1 MQRAMTS
8 NWHLIN
14 LSLSLLVLGLL
25 LWFTFVFFIRVPY
38 AGFYFNPTNGEVVDV
53 YVETDITGFLRD
65 GDIIRRV
72 GDISWERYRG
82 DATQSFFDGIQKG
95 QFVNI
100 SIIRNEQAL
109 DILWP
114 YPGFTVAEFKARLF
128 NIWLLGYIFWF
139 FGFLTQLLI
148 RPRNARRR
156 LLIAANYLT
165 GLWLVC
171 GTLSGSHVGQSAL
184 VLRAVTW
191 LMLPVYLNLHWEF
204 PKPLFRV
211 PKAIWISLYVIAFA
225 LAGMEFLQLLPR
237 SLYSLGFVLAL
248 SGSLI
253 LLFAHF
259 GLQPTRRRDVG
270 LLLIAILIAVIPSM
284 VLGFLYTLGT
294 VPETG
299 AMSLLILPIMPAT
312 YFFVIY
318 RRKLGGLE
326 LRANRIISL
335 YSFLILLGTVLLLLT
350 LPVSSLSAS
359 PQTLILLMVIVA
371 LVAAFIS
378 ILVFPRYQSLVEQ
391 RLLGIQLPYQRLPET
406 YSDRITT
413 STTVTSLAKLL
424 DNEVFPSLF
433 VRQFAFFQ
441 VSKESLRVLL
451 TKGLTEEHLPKNDD
465 LPYLV
470 AQAGKYLPESSHD
483 ELPWI
488 RLILPLRIDGDLIG
502 LWLFGNRD
510 PDDVYAQSEIPILQ
524 ALANQTAIALS
535 NIHQTEQLRI
545 LYKENINRHEQ
556 ERMRLALELH
566 DGVLNRMAEL
576 SLNLDPTTVSPRFR
590 EAYDELTRQ
599 LREIVSSLRPPMLQ
613 YGLKPA
619 CEDLSYNLIER
630 SNGRVKIV
638 ADIQAGEDRYPEDIE
653 LHIYRILQEASE
665 NALQHAH
672 AASIKIDVRLEPNMI
687 AVAIEDNGVG
697 FEMGD
702 HLDLEELL
710 ARKHFGL
717 AGIVER
723 CELIGAE
730 MRILSSPQ
738 NGVHLHITWTQDMI
752 S

>member
-1 MQRAMTS
+1 MQRGMTS
-8 NWHLIN
+8 HWHLSN
-14 LSLSLLVLGLL
+14 LSVSILVLGLL
-25 LWFTFVFFIRVPY
+25 LWFTFVFFVRVPY

-53 YVETDITGFLRD
+53 YVETGSTGLLRN
-65 GDIIRRV
+65 GDIIRRI
-72 GDISWERYRG
+72 GDTSWERYRS
-82 DATQSFFDGIQKG
+82 DATQSFFDGFRKG
-95 QFVNI
+95 QYVSI
-100 SIIRNEQAL
+100 SILRNEQAL
-109 DILWP
+109 EILWP

-148 RPRNARRR
+148 RPRNARWR
-156 LLIAANYLT
+156 LLITANYLT

-191 LMLPVYLNLHWEF
+191 LMLPVYLNLHWDF
-204 PKPLFRV
+204 PKPLLRL
-211 PKAIWISLYVIAFA
+211 PKPIWNALYIVAFA

-237 SLYSLGFVLAL
+237 SLYSLGFVITL
-248 SGSLI
+248 SGSLM

-259 GLQPTRRRDVG
+259 GFQPTQRRDVG
-270 LLLIAILIAVIPSM
+270 LLLIAFLIAVIPSL
-284 VLGFLYTLGT
+284 VLGFLYTLRI

-299 AMSLLILPIMPAT
+299 AMSLLILPIMPAA

-326 LRANRIISL
+326 LRANRIISM
-335 YSFLILLGTVLLLLT
+335 YSFLILLGTVLLLLA
-350 LPVSSLSAS
+350 LPVSTLAAS
-359 PQTLILLMVIVA
+359 PQTLILLIVIVA
-371 LVAAFIS
+371 LVVALIS
-378 ILVFPRYQSLVEQ
+378 ILVFPRYQSFVEQ
-391 RLLGIQLPYQRLPET
+391 RLLGIRLPYQGLQEA

-413 STTVTSLAKLL
+413 STSVTSLAKLL
-424 DNEVFPSLF
+424 DNEVFPSLL

-441 VSKESLRVLL
+441 ISRDSLRTLL
-451 TKGLTEEHLPKNDD
+451 TRGLAEEQLPNNDD

-470 AQAGKYLPESSHD
+470 AQAGKYLPESSNS

-488 RLILPLRIDGDLIG
+488 RLVLPLRIDGDLIG

-566 DGVLNRMAEL
+566 DGVLNRMAVL
-576 SLNLDPTTVSPRFR
+576 SLNLDPASVSPRFR
-590 EAYDELTRQ
+590 EAYDELTKQ
-599 LREIVSSLRPPMLQ
+599 LREIVGSLRPPMLQ

-619 CEDLSYNLIER
+619 CEELSYTLMER
-630 SNGRVKIV
+630 GNGGVKIV
-638 ADIQAGEDRYPEDIE
+638 ADIHAGEDRYPEDIE
-653 LHIYRILQEASE
+653 LHIFRILQEASE
-665 NALQHAH
+665 NALQHGH
-672 AASIKIDVRLEPNMI
+672 PTTIKIDVRLEPNMI
-687 AVAIEDNGVG
+687 ALAIEDDGIG

-702 HLDLEELL
+702 QPDLEELL
-710 ARKHFGL
+710 ANKHFGL
-717 AGIVER
+717 AGMVER
-723 CELIGAE
+723 CRLIGAE
-730 MRILSSPQ
+730 MRINSALQ
-738 NGVHLHITWTQDMI
+738 KGVQLHINWNRTMN